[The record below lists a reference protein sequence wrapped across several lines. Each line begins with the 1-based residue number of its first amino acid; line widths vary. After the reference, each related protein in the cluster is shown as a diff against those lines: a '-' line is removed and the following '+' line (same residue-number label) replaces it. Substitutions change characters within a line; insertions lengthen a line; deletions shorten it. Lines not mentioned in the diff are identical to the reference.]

1 MALQPLIKHD
11 YIYGTDPVS
20 SANLND
26 IQDAILDIQQQA
38 ALITEQT
45 LTSSQKAQV
54 RDNIGAADAVST
66 ADFIMKTFRDGI
78 EVTTP
83 PFSSLPV
90 TFNVEG
96 LTTEH
101 DLVQDGYAFVC
112 DANGEPLSSAMGS
125 KWTLTPGTGTLT
137 ISGTFSG
144 SVAAVVKASFC
155 IKQKV
160 AATT

>member
-1 MALQPLIKHD
+1 MALQSLIKKE
-11 YIYGTDPVS
+11 YMYGTDPVS
-20 SANLND
+20 SKNLNE

-45 LTSSQKAQV
+45 LTSSQQEQV
-54 RDNIGAADAVST
+54 RNNIGAADAAST
-66 ADFIMKTFRDGI
+66 TESIMKTFQEGI

-96 LTTEH
+96 MTANH
-101 DLVQDGYAFVC
+101 DLVQDGFAYVC
-112 DANGEPLSSAMGS
+112 DVNGMPLQSAMGS
-125 KWTLTPGTGTLT
+125 SWEITSGNGTIT

-155 IKQKV
+155 IKRKV
-160 AATT
+160 TATS